1 MYFLFSMTDQPTP
14 AVVEAH
20 DMDGPSKTGDDDP
33 EQCTEV
39 SHLLSWI

>member
-1 MYFLFSMTDQPTP
+1 MTDQPTP

-39 SHLLSWI
+39 SHLLS